1 MRAAIAGVSSIGLWL
16 LAACAPAAIPA
27 QPSSFTLITPNP
39 NASPTPTPFQPPIAI
54 DTAPPDPTNTAT
66 DTPTPTATVA
76 IPTDFAPTVTAG
88 VEQPQA
94 ESARTQY
101 VFFATLDFPNRSL
114 GVDETIRYYNETGA
128 ALSEIVLAV
137 QPNRYPGCFT
147 LETLAA
153 DNVVLSSY
161 NLGDQRLAVELPTV
175 LQPGSAI
182 TLDIRFHIA
191 LPYKHSQGLFGYDFN
206 QVNLVDWFPF
216 VVPYSEGWLLHDPM
230 PFGEH
235 LVYDAADFELNLK
248 TDPDVV
254 VAASAPGE
262 PNGEWT
268 RYRLYGAR
276 TFALSAS
283 DEFLVTESAV
293 GTVLIR
299 SYYFNGYGGAADGIL
314 NAAVG
319 SVGLFDA
326 KFAPYP
332 YESLSIVQADI
343 HDGQEYDGLVFLATE
358 FYGQYGGSTRSN
370 LVTIGVHEIAHQWWF
385 GLVGSDQ
392 ALEPWLDEALSVYSE
407 RIYYE
412 FNRSGSY
419 LDWWWNFR
427 VDFFGPSGFVDTTI
441 YEGGAFRPY
450 TNAVYL
456 NGAHF
461 LEALRGRQGD
471 ESFYRFIKDYAGE
484 FSRRRASGRDFIALA
499 RRYADRSLDDLIAQ
513 YFKGAY

>member
-1 MRAAIAGVSSIGLWL
+1 VI
-16 LAACAPAAIPA
+16 
-27 QPSSFTLITPNP
+27 
-39 NASPTPTPFQPPIAI
+39 
-54 DTAPPDPTNTAT
+54 
-66 DTPTPTATVA
+66 
-76 IPTDFAPTVTAG
+76 
-88 VEQPQA
+88 
-94 ESARTQY
+94 
-101 VFFATLDFPNRSL
+101 
-114 GVDETIRYYNETGA
+114 
-128 ALSEIVLAV
+128 
-137 QPNRYPGCFT
+137 
-147 LETLAA
+147 
-153 DNVVLSSY
+153 
-161 NLGDQRLAVELPTV
+161 
-175 LQPGSAI
+175 
-182 TLDIRFHIA
+182 
-191 LPYKHSQGLFGYDFN
+191 
-206 QVNLVDWFPF
+206 
-216 VVPYSEGWLLHDPM
+216 
-230 PFGEH
+230 
-235 LVYDAADFELNLK
+235 
-248 TDPDVV
+248 
-254 VAASAPGE
+254 
-262 PNGEWT
+262 
-268 RYRLYGAR
+268 
-276 TFALSAS
+276 
-283 DEFLVTESAV
+283 
-293 GTVLIR
+293 IR
-299 SYYFNGYGGAADGIL
+299 SYYFDGYGGAADGIL

-392 ALEPWLDEALSVYSE
+392 ALEPWLDEALAVYSE

-471 ESFYRFIKDYAGE
+471 DAFYRFLKDYAGE
-484 FSRRRASGRDFIALA
+484 FSRRRASGRAFFALA
-499 RRYADRSLDDLIAQ
+499 RRYTDRPLDDLIAQ